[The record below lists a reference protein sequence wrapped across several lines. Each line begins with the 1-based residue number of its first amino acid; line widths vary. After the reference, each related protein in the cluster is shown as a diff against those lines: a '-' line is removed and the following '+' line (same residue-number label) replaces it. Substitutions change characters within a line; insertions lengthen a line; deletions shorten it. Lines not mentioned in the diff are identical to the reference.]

1 MAILRTTLFW
11 GKACRRNGS
20 QGLFHRNP
28 FSRKGLSRIFL
39 ERVAATLSRSSCII
53 NMKIYFLTANFACFI
68 LLYFFATHLRDADNF
83 YTPKALFHFWSFM
96 PDKIRTETNF
106 KIVHFF
112 VNETSFSTH
121 KLKKSD
127 LKLSHLAANRENRRC
142 THNTSWTKQCSRN
155 HNLQTK
161 KNFGLVLFWQQKCT
175 SETHFVAFFTGLE
188 ENFHVLALRWFTRL
202 KRRCTILFYLA
213 ELGVK
218 DEARWT
224 TKWVGQGTQTRFE
237 PFGVRIMS
245 RLFIDKRRWI

>member
-39 ERVAATLSRSSCII
+39 ERVAATLSRSSWVI
-53 NMKIYFLTANFACFI
+53 NMKIYFLIAIFACFI

-96 PDKIRTETNF
+96 PDKIRAETNF

-161 KNFGLVLFWQQKCT
+161 KIFGLVLFWDNKNVRPSLREVLKKVRCIFHWT
-175 SETHFVAFFTGLE
+175 WRKLSCFGVEMIYKVETTLH
-188 ENFHVLALRWFTRL
+188 NF
-202 KRRCTILFYLA
+202 ILFGGTWS
-213 ELGVK
+213 E
-218 DEARWT
+218 RW
-224 TKWVGQGTQTRFE
+224 
-237 PFGVRIMS
+237 S
-245 RLFIDKRRWI
+245 